1 MTKPQ
6 DHLPLLLIVF
16 LVAGAMAVLES
27 CFLSPALAQDQTT
40 RGSQE
45 AAIENLEELL
55 GQYDQGGYHVPT
67 KTSGELATELAVAQ
81 ATITELQTGITA
93 LRAQHALLLNEHETL
108 KARCDGE

>member
-27 CFLSPALAQDQTT
+27 CFLSPALAQDQ
-40 RGSQE
+40 SQTQG
-45 AAIENLEELL
+45 AIENLEELL

-108 KARCDGE
+108 KARCDGRR

>member
-1 MTKPQ
+1 MMTKQ

-16 LVAGAMAVLES
+16 LVAGAMAALES

-45 AAIENLEELL
+45 AAIENLEVLL
-55 GQYDQGGYHVPT
+55 GQYDQGDYHVPT
-67 KTSGELATELAVAQ
+67 KTSAELATELAAAQ
-81 ATITELQTGITA
+81 ATITELQAASTA

-108 KARCDGE
+108 KARCDGD